1 MLGRDFGRQLRCF
14 PGAGNGEIE
23 WERDGKGQRK
33 KRLQNAEEV
42 ILVGD
47 SLSLV
52 LSVFMVPGWMS

>member
-1 MLGRDFGRQLRCF
+1 MGRL
-14 PGAGNGEIE
+14 N
-23 WERDGKGQRK
+23 GKGMERVNVK
-33 KRLQNAEEV
+33 KKLQNAEEV